1 VSQPGLAVPPTQL
14 AVHLNE
20 YLHVQET
27 LHTKNLLAL
36 AAAAA
41 NQLTQ
46 PVPLLMPVTG
56 GGKKKVLKV
65 NIKETHFILNTVGNT
80 SEEIII
86 I

>member
-20 YLHVQET
+20 YLHVPET

-46 PVPLLMPVTG
+46 PVPLLMPVRE
-56 GGKKKVLKV
+56 KKKDLKAKITRDPFHT
-65 NIKETHFILNTVGNT
+65 NH
-80 SEEIII
+80 SW
-86 I
+86 